1 MLCRFSRVWLFATL
15 WTVDHQLLC
24 LWDSPGKNTGVG
36 CYALLQGIFPTQG
49 LNPRLIMSPELAGRF
64 FTTSGTKDA
73 KGLAIVTGFIQ
84 LKSLSLEWKELQSQ
98 LCPSCLSL
106 HGIPHSPV
114 LASAYFFTSSFFPD
128 PSLLDDPTIHAQSY
142 KHVSLG
148 DFIQFR
154 AFKKK
159 KQNKF
164 LPSR

>member
-1 MLCRFSRVWLFATL
+1 
-15 WTVDHQLLC
+15 
-24 LWDSPGKNTGVG
+24 
-36 CYALLQGIFPTQG
+36 
-49 LNPRLIMSPELAGRF
+49 MSPELAGRF

-159 KQNKF
+159 NKQVPSIKIKR
-164 LPSR
+164 LPINRHLSRELQRRLLYKGTYCSHMGPMVATGSQIPTKKPSQDCPLQL